1 MKQPKKSAEILED
14 LEKIKKDNENIDAHI
29 NEKLGVLDV
38 SELEYMKN
46 NYDYMKSV
54 GITMP

>member
-1 MKQPKKSAEILED
+1 VKQPKKSAEILED
-14 LEKIKKDNENIDAHI
+14 LELIKKDNENIDAHI